1 MHVEEPIELRCAV
14 MHELGELKE
23 EDAYEEVQIE
33 TKWWFVALNAT

>member
-1 MHVEEPIELRCAV
+1 MEEPIELRGAV
-14 MHELGELKE
+14 MHAFELKE